1 MLKIFEFYDCPEH
14 ICIISELGKGGS
26 LSKSLN
32 NLVKESEVVKAHIM
46 FQLLSAINYCH
57 SMNLM
62 HRDIKPDN
70 ILLEEK
76 NKNGVYNIKLID
88 FGTAKFFVN
97 VQHQITGSAHF
108 IAPEVLNGEYN
119 EKCDLWS
126 CGVILYALFKG
137 TFPFTGNTK
146 FELLENIKSGK
157 YDIRSP
163 PFEAVSDEAKDL
175 IMKLLKINPSQRISA
190 QMALE
195 HPWFEKLK
203 IKETYF
209 DVDFDMVQKLMTHIL
224 SYSPTNS
231 LQKPVIAYLIH
242 NHGDKSDE
250 VKHANNL
257 FAKIDINNNG
267 SLDRREF
274 IVNCI
279 NFYRKNNKP
288 VDEKYLGALFDK
300 IDYYHSKL
308 IGYREFVCAAVDKTV
323 FLGRRFYRR
332 LLISLIRTKM
342 ELFHWKRLK
351 RHLVQ

>member
-1 MLKIFEFYDCPEH
+1 
-14 ICIISELGKGGS
+14 
-26 LSKSLN
+26 
-32 NLVKESEVVKAHIM
+32 
-46 FQLLSAINYCH
+46 
-57 SMNLM
+57 
-62 HRDIKPDN
+62 
-70 ILLEEK
+70 
-76 NKNGVYNIKLID
+76 
-88 FGTAKFFVN
+88 
-97 VQHQITGSAHF
+97 
-108 IAPEVLNGEYN
+108 
-119 EKCDLWS
+119 
-126 CGVILYALFKG
+126 
-137 TFPFTGNTK
+137 
-146 FELLENIKSGK
+146 
-157 YDIRSP
+157 
-163 PFEAVSDEAKDL
+163 
-175 IMKLLKINPSQRISA
+175 
-190 QMALE
+190 
-195 HPWFEKLK
+195 
-203 IKETYF
+203 
-209 DVDFDMVQKLMTHIL
+209 MTHIL

-242 NHGDKSDE
+242 NNGDKSDE

-300 IDYYHSKL
+300 IDYDHSKL